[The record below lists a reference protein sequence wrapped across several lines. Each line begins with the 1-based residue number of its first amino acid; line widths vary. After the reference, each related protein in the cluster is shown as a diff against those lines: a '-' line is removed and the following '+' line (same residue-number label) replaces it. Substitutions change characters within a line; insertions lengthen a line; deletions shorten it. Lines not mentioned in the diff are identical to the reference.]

1 MPLLLLYLSIKGSS
15 RNISMT
21 KNKILKRIV
30 AILALVLVP
39 SLTVFAATTISQSY
53 TTKSD
58 LSIGSIVSLERNTS
72 DEVVPAATSTVDN
85 LIGVVINADNSLIS
99 LSGGQKNQVQV
110 ATSGIVQV
118 LVSDINGS
126 VVQGDHI
133 TASPIKGVGM
143 KASSN
148 VRVVGIAQGEMA
160 GAKKET
166 YKDSSG
172 QEQSVLI
179 GQVPVLVNVAYFFK
193 EPDKTI
199 VPSALQNLANSIA
212 GKAVSPLP
220 IIISGAIFIIMM
232 IVVASMAYSMIRS
245 SIISVGRNPLSQ
257 SAVYRDLIQMSG
269 LVIVI
274 LGVGLAAIY
283 LILTR
288 L

>member
-1 MPLLLLYLSIKGSS
+1 MKKINILSWSITS
-15 RNISMT
+15 
-21 KNKILKRIV
+21 
-30 AILALVLVP
+30 LALVVVP
-39 SLTVFAATTISQSY
+39 ALTVWAVTSISQSY
-53 TTKSD
+53 VTKNS
-58 LSIGSIVSLERNTS
+58 LSVGSIVSLLKNTS
-72 DEVVPAATSTVDN
+72 DEVVPAATSNVDN

-99 LSGGQKNQVQV
+99 LSGSQKNQVQV

-133 TASPIKGVGM
+133 TASPITAVGM

-148 VRVVGIAQGEMA
+148 VRVIGIAQGEMA

-172 QEQSVLI
+172 KEQSVLV

-193 EPDKTI
+193 EPDKTL

-232 IVVASMAYSMIRS
+232 IIVASMAYSMIRS
-245 SIISVGRNPLSQ
+245 SIISIGRNPLSQ

-269 LVIVI
+269 LVIII
-274 LGVGLAAIY
+274 LAVGLAAIY

>member
-1 MPLLLLYLSIKGSS
+1 MHPIRKINIVRWSMASLS
-15 RNISMT
+15 
-21 KNKILKRIV
+21 
-30 AILALVLVP
+30 LVLLS
-39 SLTVFAATTISQSY
+39 SLSVLAMTSISQSY
-53 TTKSD
+53 GTKNS
-58 LSIGSIVSLERNTS
+58 LSIGSIVSLQRNTS
-72 DEVVPAATSTVDN
+72 DEVIAAAVSNVDN

-99 LSGGQKNQVQV
+99 LSGGAKNQVQV

-126 VVQGDHI
+126 VGQGDHI

-148 VRVVGIAQGEMA
+148 VRVVGIAQGEMV
-160 GAKKET
+160 GVRKET

-172 QEQSVLI
+172 QEQSMLI

-220 IIISGAIFIIMM
+220 IIISAAIFIIMM

-269 LVIVI
+269 LVILI
-274 LGVGLAAIY
+274 LAVGLAAIY